1 LRGDPRFADRTA
13 LAFSVLSIPR
23 RFFAGTIRRRRHDS
37 GMNPT
42 DPAVNPIDIRKLTP
56 AMLERLPKDPA
67 VLQNLVCDL
76 MALIHQERQEM
87 QQLKQ
92 ALNLLEGLLSPPP
105 GPSAPRP
112 KKRRRH

>member
-1 LRGDPRFADRTA
+1 MRQHW
-13 LAFSVLSIPR
+13 
-23 RFFAGTIRRRRHDS
+23 HDS
-37 GMNPT
+37 GMNPM
-42 DPAVNPIDIRKLTP
+42 DPAADPLNVRKLTP
-56 AMLERLPKDPA
+56 AMVERLKDPA

-92 ALNLLEGLLSPPP
+92 VVDLLEGLLSPAAD
-105 GPSAPRP
+105 PSVPRK

>member
-13 LAFSVLSIPR
+13 LAFSLLSIPR
-23 RFFAGTIRRRRHDS
+23 RFFVGTIRRRRHDS

-42 DPAVNPIDIRKLTP
+42 DPAVKFINVRKLTS

-67 VLQNLVCDL
+67 VLQNLVCGL

-87 QQLKQ
+87 RQRKQ
-92 ALNLLEGLLSPPP
+92 VMHLLEGLLSPPSS
-105 GPSAPRP
+105 PSVPR
-112 KKRRRH
+112 KKRRRQH